1 LWLDLADA
9 EVYRGGSCG
18 ERARAMPE
26 PQKKEKPPLMVP
38 NDLGPQFSR
47 IPKPDPTQGQTI
59 GKTPWDELQAAKPHM
74 FDAESK
80 YHGPGKFDPSTHEW
94 FTFAYKGQADA
105 KLDRSCYMVTE
116 KLLSDL
122 RSNAPHITVLDID
135 NRQLIDIEMLKI
147 FEALETNTTV
157 VELKLA
163 HNDADESA
171 VELAELLKTNRTIT
185 KVDISSNDMHDKAI
199 RAWGAMLAVNATLKE
214 LNFANNFCRDD
225 VKDIAAGLAVNKT
238 LTKLNLN
245 VSQIDD
251 AGALKLKEALAS
263 NTTLRELTGYNNPIV
278 DKELR
283 KWMKTARAVA

>member
-1 LWLDLADA
+1 
-9 EVYRGGSCG
+9 
-18 ERARAMPE
+18 MPE

-47 IPKPDPTQGQTI
+47 IPKPDPTKGQTI

-225 VKDIAAGLAVNKT
+225 VKAIAAGLAVNKT

-251 AGALKLKEALAS
+251 AGALQLKEALAS
-263 NTTLRELTGYNNPIV
+263 NTTLRGAQQRPH
-278 DKELR
+278 
-283 KWMKTARAVA
+283 ARTHAPAAPVAPRCSPHAP